1 MKNDNNTYDIFLSY
15 RRVGGFETAKHL
27 FDLLV
32 RDGYRVSFDIDTL
45 RSGDFDIQLLHRI
58 DQCTDFIL
66 ILNAGAFDRSID
78 PASDRNKD
86 WMRIELAYALE
97 KKKNI
102 IPIMLNGFTDFPDN
116 LPDDIAAVER
126 KNGPKY
132 DSYYFDAFYHKLLRF
147 LESEPIINTTTNKND
162 WDNSNDDSL
171 LKIRTDL
178 ACRVLIDGEE
188 RATAHPDKITRIPL
202 RGGSYQLQ
210 FVSLENE
217 ADKITIDTYRIEKD
231 IEELYTVSL
240 LPVKQTRKEKEERAI
255 RREKEE
261 EERKKRAQEEAEQER
276 KRKAEMAARKENV
289 VMPNYEGIPVCIPIP
304 DIQLGG
310 RLYPVNQYGKWG
322 FAYHSGKIA
331 IPCQYDQVWDFLE
344 VGFDYIARVNIRG
357 KFGFISMSGD
367 EITPVTYN
375 HAEDFS
381 EGLAAVR
388 LQNGKWGYIDAT
400 GKEIIPPIYDFAESF
415 SCGRARVKI
424 GRQESYIEIPKGNTP
439 PHENKE
445 SAPLPENPNLI
456 AIE

>member
-147 LESEPIINTTTNKND
+147 LESEPIINTTT
-162 WDNSNDDSL
+162 
-171 LKIRTDL
+171 
-178 ACRVLIDGEE
+178 
-188 RATAHPDKITRIPL
+188 
-202 RGGSYQLQ
+202 
-210 FVSLENE
+210 
-217 ADKITIDTYRIEKD
+217 
-231 IEELYTVSL
+231 
-240 LPVKQTRKEKEERAI
+240 
-255 RREKEE
+255 
-261 EERKKRAQEEAEQER
+261 KR
-276 KRKAEMAARKENV
+276 
-289 VMPNYEGIPVCIPIP
+289 
-304 DIQLGG
+304 LG
-310 RLYPVNQYGKWG
+310 
-322 FAYHSGKIA
+322 
-331 IPCQYDQVWDFLE
+331 
-344 VGFDYIARVNIRG
+344 
-357 KFGFISMSGD
+357 
-367 EITPVTYN
+367 
-375 HAEDFS
+375 
-381 EGLAAVR
+381 
-388 LQNGKWGYIDAT
+388 
-400 GKEIIPPIYDFAESF
+400 
-415 SCGRARVKI
+415 
-424 GRQESYIEIPKGNTP
+424 
-439 PHENKE
+439 
-445 SAPLPENPNLI
+445 
-456 AIE
+456 

>member
-289 VMPNYEGIPVCIPIP
+289 VMPNYEGIPICIPIS
-304 DIQLGG
+304 L
-310 RLYPVNQYGKWG
+310 
-322 FAYHSGKIA
+322 S
-331 IPCQYDQVWDFLE
+331 
-344 VGFDYIARVNIRG
+344 
-357 KFGFISMSGD
+357 
-367 EITPVTYN
+367 
-375 HAEDFS
+375 
-381 EGLAAVR
+381 
-388 LQNGKWGYIDAT
+388 
-400 GKEIIPPIYDFAESF
+400 
-415 SCGRARVKI
+415 
-424 GRQESYIEIPKGNTP
+424 
-439 PHENKE
+439 
-445 SAPLPENPNLI
+445 LI
-456 AIE
+456 HI

>member
-1 MKNDNNTYDIFLSY
+1 MKNDNNKYDIFLSY

-217 ADKITIDTYRIEKD
+217 ADKITIDTYRIERT
-231 IEELYTVSL
+231 LYR
-240 LPVKQTRKEKEERAI
+240 LPAPGETNS
-255 RREKEE
+255 
-261 EERKKRAQEEAEQER
+261 ER
-276 KRKAEMAARKENV
+276 KRRKSDPPGKRRRGTQKESTRRSRTRTETQGRNSCKKRECRDAELRRNPYLHTHIRYPIGRSITPRQPIREMGICLPFGENRYSLPIRPSV
-289 VMPNYEGIPVCIPIP
+289 GLLGSGIRLHRPGEYPGQIRIHLHERGRDHPCH
-304 DIQLGG
+304 IQPCRGLFG
-310 RLYPVNQYGKWG
+310 RSRRRETPKR
-322 FAYHSGKIA
+322 
-331 IPCQYDQVWDFLE
+331 E
-344 VGFDYIARVNIRG
+344 VGIYRCHRQRSHTADIRFRRKFLMRQGKSENRPARIVHR
-357 KFGFISMSGD
+357 
-367 EITPVTYN
+367 
-375 HAEDFS
+375 
-381 EGLAAVR
+381 
-388 LQNGKWGYIDAT
+388 DA
-400 GKEIIPPIYDFAESF
+400 
-415 SCGRARVKI
+415 
-424 GRQESYIEIPKGNTP
+424 
-439 PHENKE
+439 
-445 SAPLPENPNLI
+445 
-456 AIE
+456 

>member
-1 MKNDNNTYDIFLSY
+1 
-15 RRVGGFETAKHL
+15 
-27 FDLLV
+27 
-32 RDGYRVSFDIDTL
+32 
-45 RSGDFDIQLLHRI
+45 
-58 DQCTDFIL
+58 
-66 ILNAGAFDRSID
+66 
-78 PASDRNKD
+78 
-86 WMRIELAYALE
+86 
-97 KKKNI
+97 
-102 IPIMLNGFTDFPDN
+102 MLNGFTDFPDN

-310 RLYPVNQYGKWG
+310 RLYPVNQYGICLPFG
-322 FAYHSGKIA
+322 ENRYSLPIRPSVGLLGSGIRLHCPGEYPGQ
-331 IPCQYDQVWDFLE
+331 IRIHLHERGRDHPCHIQPCRGLFGRSRRRETPKRE
-344 VGFDYIARVNIRG
+344 VGIYRCHRQRSHTADIRFRRKFLMRQSKSENRPARIVHR
-357 KFGFISMSGD
+357 
-367 EITPVTYN
+367 
-375 HAEDFS
+375 
-381 EGLAAVR
+381 
-388 LQNGKWGYIDAT
+388 DA
-400 GKEIIPPIYDFAESF
+400 
-415 SCGRARVKI
+415 
-424 GRQESYIEIPKGNTP
+424 
-439 PHENKE
+439 
-445 SAPLPENPNLI
+445 
-456 AIE
+456 

>member
-261 EERKKRAQEEAEQER
+261 EERHHDLQQQGQRCPAAGPLPGQFGSQRPHTGLLRKTGDARLMDGGRVRHQRRRGVPCNRRGTVAPGFAQR
-276 KRKAEMAARKENV
+276 GHSPGRAAR
-289 VMPNYEGIPVCIPIP
+289 
-304 DIQLGG
+304 G
-310 RLYPVNQYGKWG
+310 RLRHGRGHQEPGHDTEAVGLVGKRPVSDAIYLGTDACHLLRKHHRQRLLRGTG
-322 FAYHSGKIA
+322 RGHGRPLGHREHS
-331 IPCQYDQVWDFLE
+331 
-344 VGFDYIARVNIRG
+344 
-357 KFGFISMSGD
+357 
-367 EITPVTYN
+367 
-375 HAEDFS
+375 
-381 EGLAAVR
+381 
-388 LQNGKWGYIDAT
+388 
-400 GKEIIPPIYDFAESF
+400 
-415 SCGRARVKI
+415 
-424 GRQESYIEIPKGNTP
+424 RQ
-439 PHENKE
+439 
-445 SAPLPENPNLI
+445 
-456 AIE
+456 